1 MAKKKYPARVRFFV
15 ADDIRV
21 DGPNPKPIVLG
32 LFPDDV
38 VFVGLEKD
46 QVEPSPE
53 KPLVLE
59 SLAILA
65 AFIDCKGPFETEA
78 SLYQPD
84 GSPLFEKKKIEG
96 GVNTDSAVGKNSIN
110 FIMKF
115 MPFTV
120 SRFGI
125 CLLYTSRCV

>member
-65 AFIDCKGPFETEA
+65 AFIDL
-78 SLYQPD
+78 SL
-84 GSPLFEKKKIEG
+84 IH
-96 GVNTDSAVGKNSIN
+96 I
-110 FIMKF
+110 
-115 MPFTV
+115 
-120 SRFGI
+120 
-125 CLLYTSRCV
+125 